1 MHAGR
6 HYSLVEVMFWTR
18 RETAIFVVIATVPT
32 LLFALAGWTFLGVPW
47 LPIAMV
53 GTAVA
58 FITGFKNNASYARL
72 WEARQ
77 VWGGIVN
84 TSRSFTAQVLGFIAD
99 DGDGAHARLVHRHLA
114 WLTALRFALREPR
127 TWENQ
132 QRGDNVE
139 YSAWYRVAER
149 EGDVGAELAKLLDAE
164 EQAYVMARKNRAT
177 HLIALQSRMLA
188 GLARAGRISEV
199 RHVEL
204 ERTLA
209 LLLEHQGKCER
220 IKNFPYPRQFSTL
233 NLLFVWLFILLVP
246 FGLLSEFHKLGPG
259 LVWLTIPAGV
269 IVAWVFHTMDKI
281 GESSEN
287 PFEGSPNDVP
297 ITAMSR
303 AIEIDLR
310 EMLGERE
317 IPVSLQPVNNILM

>member
-6 HYSLVEVMFWTR
+6 HYSLVEVIFWTR

-32 LLFALAGWTFLGVPW
+32 LLFALVGWTFLGVPW

-84 TSRSFTAQVLGFIAD
+84 TSRSFTTQVLGFIED
-99 DGDGAHARLVHRHLA
+99 DGDGVYARLVHRHLA

-149 EGDVGAELAKLLDAE
+149 EGDVGAELAQLIAAE
-164 EQAYVMARKNRAT
+164 EHAYVMARKNRAT
-177 HLIALQSRMLA
+177 QLIALQSRMLA

-246 FGLLSEFHKLGPG
+246 FGLLPEFHKLGPG

-303 AIEIDLR
+303 TIEIDLR

-317 IPVSLQPVNNILM
+317 LPAALQPVNNILM

>member
-1 MHAGR
+1 MHVGR
-6 HYSLVEVMFWTR
+6 HYSLLEVLLWTR

-32 LLFALAGWTFLGVPW
+32 LLFVLAGWTFLGVPW

-77 VWGGIVN
+77 IWGGIVN
-84 TSRSFTAQVLGFIAD
+84 TSRSFTAEVQGFIEDA
-99 DGDGAHARLVHRHLA
+99 GDGVHARLVHRHLA
-114 WLTALRFALREPR
+114 WLTALRFALRESR

-132 QRGDNVE
+132 QRDDNVE
-139 YSAWYRVAER
+139 YRAWYRVAEH
-149 EGDVGAELAKLLDAE
+149 EGEVGAELAKLMDAE
-164 EQAYVMARKNRAT
+164 EHAYVMARKNRAT
-177 HLIALQSRMLA
+177 HLLALQSRMLA

-233 NLLFVWLFILLVP
+233 NLLFVWLFIVLVP
-246 FGLLSEFHKLGPG
+246 FGLLPEFHKLGPG

-281 GESSEN
+281 GEVSSN

-303 AIEIDLR
+303 TIEIDLR
-310 EMLGERE
+310 EMLGETE
-317 IPVSLQPVNNILM
+317 IPAALQPVNKILM